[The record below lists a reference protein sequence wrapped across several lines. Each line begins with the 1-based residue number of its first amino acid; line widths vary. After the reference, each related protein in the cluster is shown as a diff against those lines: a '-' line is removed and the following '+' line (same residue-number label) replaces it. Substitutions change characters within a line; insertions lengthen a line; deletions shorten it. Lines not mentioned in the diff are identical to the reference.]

1 LQFDFRVQF
10 LFEKKIKNV
19 TKSMK
24 RTKILL
30 VEDDTSLGFLL
41 VDFLESNGFEVKL
54 YRDGESGLNG
64 YKAGQYDFCIFDVM
78 LPGIDGFTLAKR
90 IRAENKTIPII
101 FLTARS
107 MKPDKIKGFDIGGDD
122 YITKPFDEDELLC
135 RINAIINRYNI
146 QPEESTN
153 KEKYLIGK
161 YCFDFKNQML
171 TIDSEQRRLT
181 KKENDILRLLCLSVN
196 EIVTRDTILF
206 SIWGDNDYFIGRS
219 LDVFIAKLRKYLAAD
234 PSVQI
239 NNIPKV
245 GYILAC

>member
-1 LQFDFRVQF
+1 
-10 LFEKKIKNV
+10 
-19 TKSMK
+19 MK

-41 VDFLESNGFEVKL
+41 VDFLEVNGFEVKL

-64 YKAGQYDFCIFDVM
+64 YKAGNFDFCIFDVM
-78 LPGIDGFTLAKR
+78 LPGIDGFSLAKR
-90 IRAENKTIPII
+90 VRAENKNVPIV

-107 MKPDKIKGFDIGGDD
+107 MKNDKIKGFDLGGDD

-146 QPEESTN
+146 QPD
-153 KEKYLIGK
+153 EKNFKDQFEIGK
-161 YCFDFKNQML
+161 YIFDFKNQLL
-171 TIDSEQRRLT
+171 TIENQSRRLT
-181 KKENDILRLLCLSVN
+181 KKESEVLRQLCLSVN
-196 EIVTRDTILF
+196 EIVTRDAILF

-219 LDVFIAKLRKYLAAD
+219 LDVFIAKLRKYLSLD
-234 PSVQI
+234 PGVQI

-245 GYILAC
+245 GYVLECVSL